1 MISNFYYTAIMYKN
15 IILVD
20 HTEYEYNFYK
30 EVKTFS
36 KNFKENEGVFKRSET
51 HNYIYIK
58 DNEITFFTIVDSS
71 VPEKTILAFLM
82 SIKDEFNNK
91 INRENSIDDSIS
103 EFCLKDFEGV
113 LEEKMKFYEDNIGT
127 MSNEAVTN
135 LKNDIIN
142 FHKEVLRS
150 NEKLLN
156 RNENLGEINEKA
168 KNLSSTSDFY
178 FRGAKKVTCAAKKK
192 RCFIIMFSV
201 FAVLAIVY
209 CLVGL
214 NCGFDLNECI

>member
-1 MISNFYYTAIMYKN
+1 MR
-15 IILVD
+15 
-20 HTEYEYNFYK
+20 
-30 EVKTFS
+30 KT
-36 KNFKENEGVFKRSET
+36 
-51 HNYIYIK
+51 
-58 DNEITFFTIVDSS
+58 
-71 VPEKTILAFLM
+71 
-82 SIKDEFNNK
+82 
-91 INRENSIDDSIS
+91 
-103 EFCLKDFEGV
+103 
-113 LEEKMKFYEDNIGT
+113 
-127 MSNEAVTN
+127 
-135 LKNDIIN
+135 
-142 FHKEVLRS
+142 VLRS

-192 RCFIIMFSV
+192 RCFITMFSV